1 MNYVIFRGYFMGQ
14 SYYFFQSGR
23 LSRKDNTIE
32 FRNHSQDK
40 RSIPVERVREI
51 YMFGEIDFNSKF
63 MNFIAQNKICVHW
76 FNYYGFYSGSF
87 YPRESLVS
95 GRLLIKQV
103 QHYQDPNKRLELAK
117 KFVEGASY
125 NIYRNIRYY
134 NQRGKKLNTF
144 LSTINGLRKKI
155 EQCQEIRELMGIE
168 GNIRKQYYR
177 AWNTI
182 IDQNIEFRKR
192 VKRPPNNIINTL
204 LSYVNSLV
212 YTRVLSQIYRTQLN
226 PTISYLHE
234 PGERRFSLC
243 LDIAEIF
250 KPILGD
256 RLIFSLLNRRQI
268 TPESFEKGLNFLY
281 MKENT
286 VKLITKE
293 FDMRTRQTI
302 KHKKLGRE
310 VSYNHLI
317 RLEAYKL
324 IKHLTGEQQYE
335 PFKMWW

>member
-1 MNYVIFRGYFMGQ
+1 MGQ
-14 SYYFFQSGR
+14 SYYFFQNGR
-23 LSRKDNTIE
+23 LRRKDNTIE
-32 FRNHSQDK
+32 FTNSNGDK
-40 RSIPVERVREI
+40 RSIPVERVRDVYI
-51 YMFGEIDFNSKF
+51 FGELELNSKLL
-63 MNFIAQNKICVHW
+63 NFLAQNKISAHW

-103 QHYQDPNKRLELAK
+103 QHYKETNKRLKLAK
-117 KFVEGASY
+117 SFVEGASY

-134 NQRGKKLNTF
+134 NQRGKDLNVY
-144 LSTINGLRKKI
+144 LSNINGLRKNI
-155 EQCQEIRELMGIE
+155 EQCETVRELMGIE

-182 IDQNIEFRKR
+182 IDQNIEFKKR
-192 VKRPPNNIINTL
+192 VKRPPDNIINTL
-204 LSYVNSLV
+204 LSYINSLV

-234 PGERRFSLC
+234 PGEKRFSLC

-256 RLIFSLLNRRQI
+256 RLIFSLLNKRQI
-268 TPESFEKGLNFLY
+268 TPDSFERDLNFLY

-293 FDMRTRQTI
+293 FDVRTRKTI
-302 KHKKLGRE
+302 KHKKLGRN

-324 IKHLTGEQQYE
+324 IKHLTGEQEYE

>member
-1 MNYVIFRGYFMGQ
+1 MGQ
-14 SYYFFQSGR
+14 SYYFFQNGR
-23 LSRKDNTIE
+23 LRRKDNTIE
-32 FRNHSQDK
+32 FTNSNGDK
-40 RSIPVERVREI
+40 RSIPVERVRDVYI
-51 YMFGEIDFNSKF
+51 FGELELNSKLL
-63 MNFIAQNKICVHW
+63 NFLAQNKISAHW

-103 QHYQDPNKRLELAK
+103 QHYKETNKRLKLAK
-117 KFVEGASY
+117 SFVEGASY

-134 NQRGKKLNTF
+134 NQRGKDLNVY
-144 LSTINGLRKKI
+144 LSNINGLRKNI
-155 EQCQEIRELMGIE
+155 EQCETVRELMGIE

-182 IDQNIEFRKR
+182 IDQNIEFKKR
-192 VKRPPNNIINTL
+192 VKRPPDNIINTL
-204 LSYVNSLV
+204 LSYINSLV

-234 PGERRFSLC
+234 PGEKRFSLC

-256 RLIFSLLNRRQI
+256 RLIFSLLNKRQI
-268 TPESFEKGLNFLY
+268 TSDSFERDLNFLY

-293 FDMRTRQTI
+293 FDVRTRKTI
-302 KHKKLGRE
+302 KHKKLGRN

-324 IKHLTGEQQYE
+324 IKHLTGEQEYE